1 MTMWLTE
8 GILDGSVQARQPQTQ
23 QGKARAHG
31 PIRKKPMW
39 INVFELARK
48 KKRSRLLDYTWQL
61 APLNSVT
68 HGAHKPDPNIAT
80 ALWAQLMAGPVVRRE
95 RITLVR

>member
-1 MTMWLTE
+1 
-8 GILDGSVQARQPQTQ
+8 
-23 QGKARAHG
+23 
-31 PIRKKPMW
+31 
-39 INVFELARK
+39 
-48 KKRSRLLDYTWQL
+48 L

>member
-39 INVFELARK
+39 INVFELPRK
-48 KKRSRLLDYTWQL
+48 KNVLGCLTILGVGTSKF
-61 APLNSVT
+61 
-68 HGAHKPDPNIAT
+68 GDPWCT
-80 ALWAQLMAGPVVRRE
+80 
-95 RITLVR
+95 